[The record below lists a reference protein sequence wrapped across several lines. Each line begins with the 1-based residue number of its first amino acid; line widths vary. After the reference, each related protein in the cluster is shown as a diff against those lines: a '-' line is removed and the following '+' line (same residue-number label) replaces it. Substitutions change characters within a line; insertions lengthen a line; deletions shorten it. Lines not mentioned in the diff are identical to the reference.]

1 MARIIRAEIFNP
13 NEIACLHV
21 MARVCRRCFLLGND
35 PITQKNF
42 DHRKIWVEDQLHVQ
56 AAHFGIDLISFAIM
70 SNHMHFVLR
79 SRPDVVETWNETEV
93 ARRWLMICP
102 KRRDK
107 QGRALEPT
115 ESELDAIRDN
125 PAALQQIRTRL
136 SDISWWMRIL
146 CQKIAMRA
154 NKDDKEVGKFFQSR
168 FKAVKLLDEEAILA
182 CSAYVDLNPI
192 RAGLATSIEASQFTS
207 GKKRFEAA
215 RERVSQ
221 PSLSPDRF
229 LSPIPLESSKGSEG
243 PKPNRHK
250 TRCSDKGVLPLSN
263 LDYLQLLD
271 LTARMHRGD
280 KKGFTPSKLPLLM
293 QRLGIDVERWR
304 KLTKDFGRMFSQVA
318 GKAQTVRDARSLKTK
333 RRFYIK
339 HLVE

>member
-13 NEIACLHV
+13 HEIAYLHV

-42 DHRKIWVEDQLHVQ
+42 DHRKAWVEDQLHIQ

-70 SNHMHFVLR
+70 SNHMHFVVR
-79 SRPDVVETWNETEV
+79 SRPDVVGSWNDTEV

-102 KRRDK
+102 KRKDK

-115 ESELDAIRDN
+115 EFELDTIRDN
-125 PAALQQIRTRL
+125 PAALQQIRMRL
-136 SDISWWMRIL
+136 SDVSWWMRIL

-192 RAGLATSIEASQFTS
+192 RAGLATSIEDSQFTS
-207 GKKRFEAA
+207 AKKRFEAV

-243 PKPNRHK
+243 PRPNRHK
-250 TRCSDKGVLPLSN
+250 TRCSDKGVLPLSK

-271 LTARMHRGD
+271 LTARLHRGD
-280 KKGFTPSKLPLLM
+280 RKGFSPAKLPPLM
-293 QRLGIDVERWR
+293 KRLGIDVERWR
-304 KLTKDFGRMFSQVA
+304 ILTKDFGRMFSQVA
-318 GKAQTVRDARSLKTK
+318 GRAQTVREARSLKTK

>member
-1 MARIIRAEIFNP
+1 MARIVRAEIFNP
-13 NEIACLHV
+13 NEVACLHV

-42 DHRKIWVEDQLHVQ
+42 DHRKTWVEDQLHIQ

-102 KRRDK
+102 RRKDN
-107 QGRALEPT
+107 QGRAMEPS
-115 ESELDAIRDN
+115 ESELDTIRDN
-125 PAALQQIRTRL
+125 PAALRQIRTRL

-168 FKAVKLLDEEAILA
+168 FKAVRLLDEEALLA

-192 RAGLATSIEASQFTS
+192 RAGVAASIEASQFTS

-215 RERVSQ
+215 RERVSH

-229 LSPIPLESSKGSEG
+229 LSPIPLESSEG
-243 PKPNRHK
+243 PKPSRHK
-250 TRCSDKGVLPLSN
+250 TRCSDKGLLPLSN

-271 LTARMHRGD
+271 LTARMHRVD
-280 KKGFTPSKLPLLM
+280 RKGFTPAKLPPLM
-293 QRLGIDVERWR
+293 QRLGIDIERWR
-304 KLTKDFGRMFSQVA
+304 ILTKDFGRIFSQVA
-318 GKAQTVRDARSLKTK
+318 GQAQTVRNARSLKTK
-333 RRFYIK
+333 RRFYMK